1 VLRAIPLHLF
11 GVILFVIL
19 VPYVHAK
26 FTVLVVSILDGDTIS
41 DRSHFGESMRRPPGV
56 GGGGG
61 APTGL
66 KTARLL
72 GRDSCWCELKAV
84 TKEYWISVGF
94 PIYKLVSSFP
104 NVARRDAPVFGVQ
117 GSPLQ

>member
-1 VLRAIPLHLF
+1 VFRAIPLHLF

-26 FTVLVVSILDGDTIS
+26 FTGPVVSILDGDTIS

-61 APTGL
+61 DPTGL
-66 KTARLL
+66 KTTTLLEADSRLAE
-72 GRDSCWCELKAV
+72 SKAV
-84 TKEYWISVGF
+84 TK
-94 PIYKLVSSFP
+94 
-104 NVARRDAPVFGVQ
+104 
-117 GSPLQ
+117 